1 MTATV
6 YTVRPGDTLT
16 GIARL
21 VGVGWVE
28 IAEAN
33 KDKIRNYNLSQ
44 INNGAYNVIRVGD
57 VLSIPGEDPN
67 PSTGFLFPSSESGGG
82 GGKSGSMSPI
92 VLILAA
98 AAVVY
103 FASR

>member
-1 MTATV
+1 MTATA

-21 VGVGWVE
+21 VGVGWVD

-57 VLSIPGEDPN
+57 VLTIPGNDPQ
-67 PSTGFLFPSSESGGG
+67 PSTGFLFPTNSGGG
-82 GGKSGSMSPI
+82 GGASSKSMSPI
-92 VLILAA
+92 VIILAV
-98 AAVVY
+98 AAVAY